1 MANPTWFDAT
11 KYLEN
16 KLAQLQAIDPEGK
29 QNGDKAWDADSLTA
43 AMEAAGFKGEEGAYQ
58 HFMTYGAAENVSP
71 NAAFDVDFYL
81 AAKADQ
87 LNKEQPGANWT
98 VNKVYEAIQAAGM
111 NVWQHYELYGSQ
123 EGVATS
129 ADFDSEKY
137 FSEKT
142 RLMNETKE
150 DGRSDWSVAEVKAAF
165 EAAGLSALEH
175 YNEYGKAEFE
185 SAGKTADLNA
195 AIKADPS
202 ITTDSHFNPY
212 TGVQTYNTLVEALKA
227 QKEGTLAEKYAITS
241 TADAGTVTVAQ
252 QAGLADLL
260 AGATP
265 ASSVTPTY
273 FLTDTVAALA
283 DASTIVLTGSNGGYD
298 VADTLANAVAGA
310 DGLVNGA
317 NAVNATVAFGAK
329 AATAKTDADVIT
341 TELKW
346 DDLDGKA
353 DGHITLVRA
362 EGDKAEGNAEIAITA
377 ATTAKALGTSL
388 ADMFNV
394 DDTVDAFADTSAL
407 TQLSFSFTATEK
419 DDFLQ
424 AGSKVASI
432 NGGAGNDFIQGS
444 TDANILIGGDGADFI
459 RGDVY
464 AFGEG
469 ATGTGDILFAGAKT
483 ELVNGVYAAGSD
495 SNVNGHIAPRVEDIF
510 SAQGDAEMIKAMSNA
525 NILEGREGDDTLVA
539 STAKDIFFYQ
549 VNNVNDAGAKELTSA
564 QLGHDTVHSFQFG
577 TDKLMIVDTQQSLVL
592 SATESLKNGG
602 NEWSGDLS
610 SVTAVVNGNKVTVTI
625 DGDWFAGENGEDL
638 VIDLVGV
645 IGLPTA
651 NGELT
656 ADQIAQLFV

>member
-1 MANPTWFDAT
+1 MANPKWFNAEV
-11 KYLEN
+11 YAAN
-16 KLAQLQAIDPEGK
+16 KLDQLK
-29 QNGDKAWDADSLTA
+29 VVDAKGNWTAESLTKA
-43 AMEAAGFKGEEGAYQ
+43 FEEAGYKGEEGLYQ
-58 HFMTYGAAENVSP
+58 HFLDYGMNENVSP

-212 TGVQTYNTLVEALKA
+212 TGVQTYNTLVDALKA

-424 AGSKVASI
+424 AGSKVASV

-495 SNVNGHIAPRVEDIF
+495 SNVNGHIAPRVKDLF
-510 SAQGDAEMIKAMSNA
+510 GAQGEDEMIKAMSNA

-564 QLGHDTVHSFQFG
+564 QLGHDTIHSFQFG